1 MLTFE
6 SEALAAGIFVAKSK
20 TGNGAVTISFITF
33 PFIIFQSLIG
43 LSIIRIL

>member
-20 TGNGAVTISFITF
+20 TGNGASSLYPLHIT
-33 PFIIFQSLIG
+33 STAAG
-43 LSIIRIL
+43 Y

>member
-20 TGNGAVTISFITF
+20 TGNGESVHPSSNQIMRNF
-33 PFIIFQSLIG
+33 
-43 LSIIRIL
+43 

>member
-20 TGNGAVTISFITF
+20 TGNGASQFE
-33 PFIIFQSLIG
+33 PDYEKLLEMQSQFH
-43 LSIIRIL
+43 SSHSPS